1 MKIVSYIPPIC
12 VAALMVAGY
21 QYASNQVT
29 TMRML
34 VDANSGLGTE
44 SAGMT
49 LTNKNLDSKAA
60 TVAKKRKDA
69 LEASAQALVMLQKAQ
84 EDLDAAKFALD
95 EQNAK
100 KEDLIARIAEMERRA
115 AEIREQNEKIIENIH
130 SVPLLADTDPE
141 EANAKIAE
149 YVKEFDSKYESAQN
163 ELDSKIQERT
173 KLTDVVSGLEVDLA
187 NRKDTNK
194 RFMDAYR
201 ANSVEYTVEAVDPQW
216 HFVVFKAGE
225 KSGFYAGDSTPLL
238 VQRDGVPIAVLRIV
252 SVSGGQV
259 VAEYDEKA
267 LPRGVRIEV
276 GDRIFRQKP
285 VGS

>member
-44 SAGMT
+44 PAGMT

-149 YVKEFDSKYESAQN
+149 YVKEFDSKYESAQS

>member
-44 SAGMT
+44 PAGMS